1 MMCEDILSARFKF
14 SHCSVTHMVQCNR
27 YPIPLWRWRNTTEK
41 WCYPLKGIGPI
52 SKSRMDWKSLHL
64 SQQPHYQKWNEKSSF
79 QHYSSTCVSSSR
91 GEKVASGLAKA
102 DAYEATATCFE
113 SQWEAMCR
121 RQLSMLWGVKM
132 KSLLGWQLA
141 PLLQLNKCIIVKFAI
156 MLMPGV
162 LQNHF
167 HFSPNEVS
175 QNWQIMKQKDGGVE
189 GWGKGRRE
197 GRDWT
202 YWQSLWRLITK
213 LPEGPLRSA
222 RGYSVSLL
230 PFVFFF

>member
-1 MMCEDILSARFKF
+1 MLPTQRNRTNIQVQDGLKESPSFPATSLSK
-14 SHCSVTHMVQCNR
+14 M
-27 YPIPLWRWRNTTEK
+27 K
-41 WCYPLKGIGPI
+41 W
-52 SKSRMDWKSLHL
+52 
-64 SQQPHYQKWNEKSSF
+64 KSSF